1 MQIGVSVGDD
11 VTDEEEFPS
20 QRTETTD
27 DEDSEENDQEL
38 GSVDNNTTII
48 ENLQMKETGIQLLK
62 LMWGE
67 FVAALCHIGRS
78 RLRTMKGHHKY

>member
-1 MQIGVSVGDD
+1 MQIGVSDGGD
-11 VTDEEEFPS
+11 VTK
-20 QRTETTD
+20 
-27 DEDSEENDQEL
+27 DEDGKENDQEL
-38 GSVDNNTTII
+38 GSVDITTTTI
-48 ENLQMKETGIQLLK
+48 EKMQTKETGIQLLK

>member
-48 ENLQMKETGIQLLK
+48 ENLQMKEKDIQLLK

-67 FVAALCHIGRS
+67 FLDALGQSNLS
-78 RLRTMKGHHKY
+78 RIS